1 MFRPILTAGLAFFVL
16 ASVVQ
21 GQAAEF
27 LSTETASGDAAQA
40 FERRLSRVEPQYVAL
55 ARAAEH
61 AGWKLYR
68 AEFLR
73 DVAGYIFVR
82 DVPADAR
89 KGDIEAIVS
98 SEGGWRVRFV
108 RDDGQ
113 GGFAPVADVSFASI
127 GSPRTITENLA
138 PLTEEQVGL
147 ARAQKLVGAQE
158 PFCEDRNV
166 VLALPSPEG
175 GIWVYRLREPAFSER
190 LPLGQHVRYS
200 VDAQGQ
206 RITGQRDFSSCQTQA
221 PENRGNESIY
231 SFTARSDNTPTE
243 MHVFLAL
250 RYNKPLY
257 IFTLPSNMAWRVEDG
272 SISVDR

>member
-206 RITGQRDFSSCQTQA
+206 RITGQRDFSVARPRPQRIAVTS
-221 PENRGNESIY
+221 P
-231 SFTARSDNTPTE
+231 FTASRRAPTTRRRRC
-243 MHVFLAL
+243 MFPGL